1 MDQSIAHS
9 RLAELGIGPTRV
21 ARRGRPAG
29 LPTAP
34 GYRCPSAPTSDNP
47 RVGCAV
53 GRQLLRGPPSG
64 LGTALLTT
72 GPVAG
77 CRGRN
82 GRPRPSIRP
91 SATPYRGHHFA
102 IWREVFNSTVSVT
115 SADQAVG
122 AAT

>member
-1 MDQSIAHS
+1 
-9 RLAELGIGPTRV
+9 
-21 ARRGRPAG
+21 
-29 LPTAP
+29 
-34 GYRCPSAPTSDNP
+34 
-47 RVGCAV
+47 
-53 GRQLLRGPPSG
+53 GPPSG

-122 AAT
+122 AATGCAAASGRVAPPRCASAAGSQCAAPAPVGGNPTPGSAARRPSPAPAALS